1 MRVNNNSSD
10 LPQIQSATDKYC
22 DIIDVTVYSVDNRKK
37 VNHMNCLQH
46 PFGPLFNEKSHVLIL
61 GSFPSVKS
69 REQNFF
75 YGHPQNRFWKTVAA
89 VFGEPVPQNIEE
101 KKQLILNNGL
111 ALWDSIAS
119 CEITGSSD
127 ASIRN
132 ARANDIGIILDNCN
146 IERIYCNGRKS
157 HELYC
162 KYIEPKTGRKA
173 ICLPSTSPAN
183 AQWTLDKLIDAWSV
197 ISERGMTPEGKKGK
211 GIDHDD

>member
-1 MRVNNNSSD
+1 
-10 LPQIQSATDKYC
+10 
-22 DIIDVTVYSVDNRKK
+22 
-37 VNHMNCLQH
+37 MNYLQH
-46 PFGPLFNEKSHVLIL
+46 PFGPLFNENSHVLIL

-75 YGHPQNRFWKTVAA
+75 YGHPQNRFWRVIAA
-89 VFGEPVPQNIEE
+89 VFDKPVPQNIEE
-101 KKQLILNNGL
+101 KKQLILTNGL

-132 ARANDIGIILDNCN
+132 ARANDIDIILGNSS

-162 KYIEPKTGRKA
+162 RYIEAQTGRAA

-183 AQWTLDKLIDAWSV
+183 AQWTLDRLIGAWSV
-197 ISERGMTPEGKKGK
+197 IAEKGNR
-211 GIDHDD
+211 